1 MYIVI
6 RDEIGT
12 VCMGVDSP
20 ISFLDG
26 KVYFTTAD
34 GVDIIKDIDAIV
46 EIGG

>member
-1 MYIVI
+1 MFIVK

-12 VCMGVDSP
+12 VCVEVDSP

-26 KVYFTTAD
+26 KVYFTTTD
-34 GVDIIKDIDAIV
+34 GVDIIEDVNAIV